1 MTSRRAYFTCTVST
15 GNLSSSVEHQTQ
27 VIRDISDN
35 CEALIASQKASSEEL
50 VSGFGDVKLMKADIA
65 APTSLV
71 EVTAEVK
78 FCEPDSRL

>member
-1 MTSRRAYFTCTVST
+1 MST

-65 APTSLV
+65 APMSPV
-71 EVTAEVK
+71 EGRAEVNLG
-78 FCEPDSRL
+78 ERHSRL